1 MKQFIEYLKE
11 TELNGKLTEGNV
23 EFEFHGDDGE
33 SIWGEISYKTM
44 TDKKTGK
51 VVVDPNSLQA
61 DLPGDGVDPQSKLND
76 QVATDFISPGGGWH
90 KDAMDAIQDEI
101 QESFVDKVYG
111 KQGNQA
117 SKHGYAVTHEKDSD
131 YKVWKKDELVK
142 SFDNMED
149 VNSFLNSELG
159 IDELK
164 EEIEYQL
171 WWEGEE
177 IDSFT
182 SKEEASAMKSEYE
195 MAFNSPGGVS
205 IKRAKVVEEP
215 EDDSYDEHDWDPMDA
230 DADTLASAGYG
241 TDEDYGYYGESA
253 DDFSQGDGGPG
264 DIKWHKEYEGESGT
278 GEKLYL
284 YVSDDGR
291 FTIGKDHK
299 GWSLHD
305 HRKDKTLAFKALFNA
320 MKVANRK
327 DSIEANEELDRIK
340 SLANISVKED
350 DLPRQL
356 KDPEKEMMI
365 TKPNKDGTD
374 SVIVIDKDEW
384 DAHRSEGWT
393 LAEQKK

>member
-11 TELNGKLTEGNV
+11 TELYEQTNDAV
-23 EFEFHGDDGE
+23 EFEFYGDDGE
-33 SIWGEISYKTM
+33 SIWGEISYKKM

-51 VVVDPNSLQA
+51 VVVDPNSLRA
-61 DLPGDGVDPQSKLND
+61 DLPGDGIDPQSKLND
-76 QVATDFISPGGGWH
+76 MLATDFISPGGAYH
-90 KDAMDAIQDEI
+90 KDAMDAIHDEI
-101 QESFVDKVYG
+101 GHDLVMDSMG
-111 KQGNQA
+111 A
-117 SKHGYAVTHEKDSD
+117 SKHGYAVTQEKDGD

-142 SFDNMED
+142 SFDNMKD

-182 SKEEASAMKSEYE
+182 SKEEAQAMKSEYE

-205 IKRAKVVEEP
+205 IKKAKVEEPEEP
-215 EDDSYDEHDWDPMDA
+215 EDDPYDEHDWDPIEADA
-230 DADTLASAGYG
+230 DAMASAGYG
-241 TDEDYGYYGESA
+241 TDEDYGYYGESG
-253 DDFSQGDGGPG
+253 DKITQGDGGPG
-264 DIKWHKEYEGESGT
+264 SIKWHKEYEGEAGT

-305 HRKDKTLAFKALFNA
+305 HRKDKTLAFKALSNA

-327 DSIEANEELDRIK
+327 DSIEANEELQRIK
-340 SLANISVKED
+340 SLANVSVKED

-374 SVIVIDKDEW
+374 TVMVIDKDEW
-384 DAHRSEGWT
+384 DAYRSDGWD